1 MISQPTPYILIDP
14 PKFTTGSMA
23 NSGLLSNY
31 FDLFVTYTMGKMF
44 IANRMLAMTLRLQ
57 SADLYCSQSL

>member
-1 MISQPTPYILIDP
+1 
-14 PKFTTGSMA
+14 MA

-31 FDLFVTYTMGKMF
+31 FDLFVIYTMGKMF
-44 IANRMLAMTLRLQ
+44 IANSMLAMTLRLQ